1 MAEYTRGW
9 ARKNFKMFGDERYL
23 SITVSNIENTRG
35 IDVSGL
41 NKALGQ
47 RGAEI
52 SDGYG
57 PFKGKC
63 FRIGHMGDHTL
74 EDVKWLIGKIDDILG
89 L

>member
-1 MAEYTRGW
+1 
-9 ARKNFKMFGDERYL
+9 MFGDERYL

-35 IDVSGL
+35 IDFSAL
-41 NKALGQ
+41 NKELGV
-47 RGAEI
+47 RGAQI

-74 EDVKWLIGKIDDILG
+74 EDVKWLLGEIEDILK